1 MPENVSIPILS
12 SLLTLHLLCMEY
24 VKVFLLCIY
33 HFSAIVK
40 PRYGERTGTECIVS
54 GYHLSSGHQDTCFT
68 CSSPASVLHGNT
80 KPTLSRRRTLAYQN
94 INKEEQN
101 SQQLQSLPS
110 HVSQTLGW
118 QVTGSHVTSGINKK
132 ARALAPD
139 TPGIKFWSPTFW
151 APHP

>member
-1 MPENVSIPILS
+1 MCVGERGKRCQRIFPFQFCLQ
-12 SLLTLHLLCMEY
+12 LLTLHLLCMEY

-33 HFSAIVK
+33 HFSAIIK
-40 PRYGERTGTECIVS
+40 PRCGERTGQCTIQCIVS

-80 KPTLSRRRTLAYQN
+80 KPTLSKRRTLAYQN

-110 HVSQTLGW
+110 VMFLKHEVD
-118 QVTGSHVTSGINKK
+118 K
-132 ARALAPD
+132 
-139 TPGIKFWSPTFW
+139 
-151 APHP
+151 